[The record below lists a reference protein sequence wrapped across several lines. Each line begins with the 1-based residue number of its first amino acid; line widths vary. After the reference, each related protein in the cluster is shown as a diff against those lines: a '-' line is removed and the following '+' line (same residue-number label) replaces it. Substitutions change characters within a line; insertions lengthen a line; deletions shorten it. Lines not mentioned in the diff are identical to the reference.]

1 MKLGSRIVELR
12 KKANMTQENLAEQ
25 INVSRQA
32 VSKWE
37 TDAAIPDGD
46 NLVQLAKVFGI
57 TVDELLNTEV
67 EGSAII
73 KEKKLKKNSSA
84 KIAII
89 AVSVI
94 AILLVGT
101 LTILHLIKKNEKSA
115 EVIPEVIVEDH
126 YQVSAGRQFS
136 LYLDNEGNVSGM
148 GENDYKQLNL
158 EGWENIIE
166 ISAGGFHSLGLKEDG
181 TVVAT
186 GYNNWGQI
194 KVEDWSDIIQV
205 SAGRYHSV
213 GLKSDGTVVCVGGE
227 KGSGV
232 CDVKNWN
239 GIIQVSAGRYGTV
252 GLTEDGTLV
261 YAGKNVEGLANFAS
275 WKNIVQ
281 VAAGTYHT
289 VALLD
294 DGTVLCTGR
303 NGNKS
308 CEVKDWT
315 NIVKIA
321 AGGYHTVGLKE
332 DGTVVATGDNS
343 YGQLNVASWENII
356 DISGGRYHTIA
367 VTKEGEFLAIG
378 DNRFGQLNGK
388 ESIKAGKES
397 NQNSEDKNT
406 DANTITLNV
415 KATHLKWNVEQIT
428 NGEKKGYRITWE
440 YEGDYL
446 YFRVND
452 NSNCNINSESYL
464 SKETTSNSIEYF
476 FDNFTAGN
484 AMQNVG
490 NSFNKAVCIYVITEE
505 KDGVLYG
512 YFDGHSFEAEVINL
526 YTPTLKKDNVTY
538 DVSTDILVVP
548 KGKNIYKYSI
558 IIDLG
563 EDGKIVLP
571 DSLDNKIKLKETLTE
586 LGYDSDKY
594 DTVLVALK
602 YVGDG
607 KYTISSDF
615 SNSIEIKIK

>member
-1 MKLGSRIVELR
+1 M
-12 KKANMTQENLAEQ
+12 
-25 INVSRQA
+25 
-32 VSKWE
+32 
-37 TDAAIPDGD
+37 PDGD

-57 TVDELLNTEV
+57 TVDELLNAEV

-89 AVSVI
+89 IVSVI
-94 AILLVGT
+94 ALLLVGT
-101 LTILHLIKKNEKSA
+101 LTILHFTKKNEK
-115 EVIPEVIVEDH
+115 EPEVIVEEH

-158 EGWENIIE
+158 EGWENIVE

-261 YAGKNVEGLANFAS
+261 YAGQNVEGLANFAS

-343 YGQLNVASWENII
+343 YGQLNVASWENIM

-367 VTKEGEFLAIG
+367 VTKDGEFLAIG
-378 DNRFGQLNGK
+378 DNAFGQLDGIKNNKK
-388 ESIKAGKES
+388 EIKKDDSEVIKNDGSVQFKE
-397 NQNSEDKNT
+397 KNMNMQFKIYGT
-406 DANTITLNV
+406 
-415 KATHLKWNVEQIT
+415 
-428 NGEKKGYRITWE
+428 GEEKHMVITWDE
-440 YEGDYL
+440 VSNAKYYSVGLCSNYEAGRHSFFEDTEYTFTSYGVYEGQFTIYNNIGDVVKFCLFAIMGDGLEYYEEKEYTIEFLRLKAPYL
-446 YFRVND
+446 
-452 NSNCNINSESYL
+452 
-464 SKETTSNSIEYF
+464 
-476 FDNFTAGN
+476 
-484 AMQNVG
+484 
-490 NSFNKAVCIYVITEE
+490 NKANVILSDDYILE
-505 KDGVLYG
+505 
-512 YFDGHSFEAEVINL
+512 F
-526 YTPTLKKDNVTY
+526 PTDSH
-538 DVSTDILVVP
+538 VSE
-548 KGKNIYKYSI
+548 Y
-558 IIDLG
+558 
-563 EDGKIVLP
+563 
-571 DSLDNKIKLKETLTE
+571 KIKLLFNGNNSSMEKTISK
-586 LGYDSDKY
+586 DSTSIDLKQIDSNIGEY
-594 DTVLVALK
+594 EKIEIQLK
-602 YVGDG
+602 YIGDHE
-607 KYTISSDF
+607 KYLDSEY
-615 SNSIEIKIK
+615 SNVYVILQK